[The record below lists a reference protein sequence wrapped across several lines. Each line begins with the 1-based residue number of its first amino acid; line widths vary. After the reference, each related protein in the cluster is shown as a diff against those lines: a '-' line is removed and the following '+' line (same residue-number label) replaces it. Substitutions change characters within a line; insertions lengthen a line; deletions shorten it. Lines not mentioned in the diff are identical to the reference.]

1 MDLKGKHDPMTSQDP
16 DLLKTIEVLTR
27 KAHRERCARLEAEKL
42 LNEKSRELYVAKQEV
57 EASLFSVQQ
66 QSNQDTALIKLKS
79 YLESIL
85 LAFNQTF
92 LQHPLSDKLLQR
104 LMEELSGINHIKSSQ
119 LIFNTE
125 LETGHQSRFSAGLP
139 LQDQS
144 ADSASSNRQL
154 VVNLGADKHTLGALY
169 ITLSVPLTWLDAI
182 EKQLLLFA
190 DMIFAAH
197 QRQALLDKTL
207 AQKRR
212 AEQSERSTKDFV
224 AMINHELRTPLNGLL
239 GNTELLIETPMSDYQ
254 EKLVNNMF
262 QSGELLKVIIND
274 LLDISKINAGM
285 LELHEVI
292 FSPVQLCKVIQDTFS
307 AQASEKKLDF
317 DFTIDPDTPHYLIG
331 DSDRIKQLF
340 VNLIGNAIKFTEK
353 GKISVKLDWHQSS
366 FRFVVSDTGCG
377 IPEEN
382 LTTLFDPFTQVNN
395 RSNRLYEGTGL
406 GLTICKLLVNEMH
419 GQVNIES
426 KLNVG
431 SSFTVALPLKISA
444 PQKAILQPEFNYTTF
459 DSLKILVVED
469 SHINQV
475 LIKMMLA
482 KLNIPPYIVDNGQ
495 EAIDFLSNTQVDIV
509 FMDCRMPIVD
519 GYQATRELRKQ
530 NYTKPIIALT
540 AGTTSTE
547 IEQCKQCGMDDIVR
561 KPYKI
566 DDLKVVLMKWNPLN
580 TLNEPV

>member
-1 MDLKGKHDPMTSQDP
+1 MSSQDP
-16 DLLKTIEVLTR
+16 DLMKTIEVLTR

-42 LNEKSRELYVAKQEV
+42 LNEKSRELYIAKQEV
-57 EASLFSVQQ
+57 EASLVSVQQ
-66 QSNQDTALIKLKS
+66 QSNQDTALIRLKS

-92 LQHPLSDKLLQR
+92 LQNPLSDHLLQR
-104 LMEELSGINHIKSSQ
+104 LMEELSGIEHIESSQ
-119 LIFNTE
+119 LIFNAE
-125 LETGHQSRFSAGLP
+125 LEIGHQSRFSAGLP
-139 LQDQS
+139 LQDHTPYL
-144 ADSASSNRQL
+144 DSPHRQIM
-154 VVNLGADKHTLGALY
+154 VNLGSEGHTLGALY
-169 ITLSVPLTWLDAI
+169 ITLNVPLTWLSAI
-182 EKQLLLFA
+182 EKQLFLFA

-239 GNTELLIETPMSDYQ
+239 GNTELLIETPMSGYQ

-285 LELHEVI
+285 LELNEII
-292 FSPVQLCKVIQDTFS
+292 FSPLQLCKVIQDTFS
-307 AQASEKKLDF
+307 AQATEKNIDF
-317 DFTIDPDTPHYLIG
+317 QFNIAPNTPHYLSG
-331 DSDRIKQLF
+331 DPDRIKQLF

-353 GKISVKLDWHQSS
+353 GKISVNLDWHQSS

-419 GQVNIES
+419 GQVKIES
-426 KLNVG
+426 QLNVG
-431 SSFTVALPLKISA
+431 SRFTISLPLKISA
-444 PQKAILQPEFNYTTF
+444 PQQTIQQPEFNYTAF

-482 KLNIPPYIVDNGQ
+482 KLNIPLYMVDNGQ
-495 EAIDFLSNTQVDIV
+495 EAIDFLNSTQVDIV
-509 FMDCRMPIVD
+509 FMDCRMPVVD
-519 GYQATRELRKQ
+519 GYQATRELRKR

-566 DDLKVVLMKWNPLN
+566 ADLKAVLMKWHPIN
-580 TLNEPV
+580 TLNESV